1 MKSLINKILFLKDRH
16 QTMIRLAN
24 PRRARKKTKRK
35 IRKRRSPKR
44 TEKIRKMIPYPS
56 K

>member
-1 MKSLINKILFLKDRH
+1 MKSRINKILFLKDRH

-24 PRRARKKTKRK
+24 LRRARKKTKRK